1 MDEAL
6 VNNPLKG
13 EYFLPSVVEALLEE
27 GKAMVQ
33 VLKSAD
39 RWYGVTY
46 KEDKQMVMDAIC
58 DMKKRGLYPDAF

>member
-1 MDEAL
+1 M
-6 VNNPLKG
+6 
-13 EYFLPSVVEALLEE
+13 
-27 GKAMVQ
+27 Q

-58 DMKKRGLYPDAF
+58 DMKKRGTVPGCILRKNREER